1 MFAKGFFPVH
11 QFAIGSI
18 LFERCFLAKEI
29 KIEQEPAEDDEKWI
43 DNRKDRDTHID
54 ISKGNE
60 DNVDWY

>member
-29 KIEQEPAEDDEKWI
+29 KIEQEPAEDDEK
-43 DNRKDRDTHID
+43 
-54 ISKGNE
+54 
-60 DNVDWY
+60 